1 MHRHLVYSS
10 HPQLRRKLR
19 DDLAISQLSK
29 ESVQRFVHRFTLLA
43 PGVNHL
49 TASFGF
55 FKAINQGM
63 ELRLVGFLIDCYRS
77 ILGNGLLK
85 HPIAKLYSYMDEE
98 EMASWSMEAAQEL
111 VADQY
116 RYEIEHGYV
125 LGHYDPADFYEV
137 ISEFI
142 RQDTEL

>member
-1 MHRHLVYSS
+1 MLASN
-10 HPQLRRKLR
+10 
-19 DDLAISQLSK
+19 LAISQLSK
-29 ESVQRFVHRFTLLA
+29 ESVQRIVHRFTLLA

-85 HPIAKLYSYMDEE
+85 HPIHHLQLRVKLGD
-98 EMASWSMEAAQEL
+98 L
-111 VADQY
+111 
-116 RYEIEHGYV
+116 III
-125 LGHYDPADFYEV
+125 L
-137 ISEFI
+137 
-142 RQDTEL
+142 T